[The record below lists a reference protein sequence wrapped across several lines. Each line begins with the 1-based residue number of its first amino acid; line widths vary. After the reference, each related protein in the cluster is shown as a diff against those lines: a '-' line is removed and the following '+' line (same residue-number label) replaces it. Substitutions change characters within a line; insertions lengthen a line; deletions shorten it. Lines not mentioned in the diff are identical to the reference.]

1 MATMLLGAHGPSGHV
16 VPFLRLSQRLSERG
30 HEVTLLTHA
39 PYAAAARAAGV
50 DFVPI
55 DTGAEHARYM
65 DDLRRTDAGGP
76 GAHDVLGHHER
87 HDLFGLIGY
96 EVETFAERHRP
107 GDTVVICRHTTGLSA
122 LVAAELLDVPAVW
135 LATSHDQRPQL
146 PFQVRLHRTVLAP
159 GIDRVRNDLGLVP
172 VRDWHAWLRSAGL
185 EIGPWPESPAGWDVC
200 LREACWRIEAL
211 LRAGAWAA
219 QG

>member
-16 VPFLRLSQRLSERG
+16 VPFLRLSQRLRERG
-30 HEVTLLTHA
+30 HDVTLLTHA

-50 DFVPI
+50 GFVAI
-55 DTGAEHARYM
+55 DTEAEHTRYM
-65 DDLRRTDAGGP
+65 DDLRRTEAGGP
-76 GAHDVLGHHER
+76 VAHDVLGHHER
-87 HDLFGLIGY
+87 HDLFGLIGF
-96 EVETFAERHRP
+96 EVETLAELHRP

-135 LATSHDQRPQL
+135 LATSYDQHAQL
-146 PFQVRLHRTVLAP
+146 PFQERLHQNVLAP
-159 GIDRVRNDLGLVP
+159 GIDRVRADLGLGS

-185 EIGPWPESPAGWDVC
+185 EIGPWPESPEGSDGC